1 MVLSYLLSVPIHFVL
16 MMLGFVSCPKVL
28 IYICVSRVI
37 LFLTICDM
45 YLILAMLL
53 EYVWLL
59 DCYNHDVRYTTFIC
73 MSVYE
78 STIDLSPCFMLR
90 EHIHSS

>member
-1 MVLSYLLSVPIHFVL
+1 MVLSYLLSVPIHFGL

-45 YLILAMLL
+45 YLILIMLL
-53 EYVWLL
+53 EYVRLL
-59 DCYNHDVRYTTFIC
+59 DYYNTNVRYNTCISLT
-73 MSVYE
+73 
-78 STIDLSPCFMLR
+78 TIDLSLCFMLR
-90 EHIHSS
+90 EHIHFG